1 MKAKEQNRLRLK
13 AEIMLDKANELI
25 RFINMNETTALV
37 LRKHGGLVGFI
48 HTQRMTHSINRRNVI
63 IESLKD
69 DLSCIM

>member
-25 RFINMNETTALV
+25 RFINMIENTESCIK
-37 LRKHGGLVGFI
+37 RHGDLVGAKNVAKW
-48 HTQRMTHSINRRNVI
+48 THEVNRRKVI
-63 IESLKD
+63 IESLKE

>member
-37 LRKHGGLVGFI
+37 LKKHGALVGFI
-48 HTQRMTHSINRRNVI
+48 HTQRMAHSINRRNVI
-63 IESLKD
+63 IESLKAE
-69 DLSCIM
+69 LSCIM